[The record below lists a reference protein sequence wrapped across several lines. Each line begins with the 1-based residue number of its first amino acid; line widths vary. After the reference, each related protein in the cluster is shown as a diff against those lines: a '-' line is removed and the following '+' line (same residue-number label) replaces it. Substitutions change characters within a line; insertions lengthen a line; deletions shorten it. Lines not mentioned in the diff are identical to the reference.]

1 VKNRGGKALCQE
13 QPEVFKAIRISN
25 FVHWSEATL
34 ESYWSDLL
42 EAQNHKRNLMTE
54 KYARMEGMMPP
65 VDAETALLIDKIVKQ
80 ECQWLES
87 IAMQSPHLKPV
98 RPIYS
103 VDDSPYVVS
112 SETYSRGELATY
124 STRTLKLYLQDVMD
138 MASKNINR
146 IELIFDTMSEKFQA
160 IGITS

>member
-1 VKNRGGKALCQE
+1 
-13 QPEVFKAIRISN
+13 
-25 FVHWSEATL
+25 
-34 ESYWSDLL
+34 
-42 EAQNHKRNLMTE
+42 
-54 KYARMEGMMPP
+54 MPP